1 MQRFSPITRSVLH
14 MAVNGT
20 LMNDCGL
27 FLADLGSWHTNRRYL
42 IFIQIIKGAA
52 FPSPIAINNRAE
64 LVS

>member
-1 MQRFSPITRSVLH
+1 
-14 MAVNGT
+14 
-20 LMNDCGL
+20 MNDCGL

-42 IFIQIIKGAA
+42 IFIQINKGAA